1 MTPFLAKIR
10 YAKQKE
16 DGTFGY
22 VKEEYLIFGNS
33 FTDIEAVIYEALGS
47 QIRGEF
53 IIISINRFN
62 VVDCLIQDNSEWFYL
77 VKIKYTL
84 IDDESGR
91 KSITNRIIVE
101 AKSIEEANN
110 IVVEHFDKIGLQY
123 EKVELQYEKVEVKK
137 TNIVEVFKSSEVQY
151 EEENNPNFKEID

>member
-22 VKEEYLIFGNS
+22 VKEEYLIFGHS

-62 VVDCLIQDNSEWFYL
+62 VVDCLISTNSEWFYL
-77 VKIKYTL
+77 VKIKYTP

-101 AKSIEEANN
+101 AKSIEEANK

-123 EKVELQYEKVEVKK
+123 EKVEVKK
-137 TNIVEVFKSSEVQY
+137 TNIIEIFVQ
-151 EEENNPNFKEID
+151 EEENENDTDNE

>member
-22 VKEEYLIFGNS
+22 VKEEYLIFGHS

-62 VVDCLIQDNSEWFYL
+62 VVDCLISTNSEWFYL
-77 VKIKYTL
+77 VKIKYTP

-101 AKSIEEANN
+101 AKSIEEANK
-110 IVVEHFDKIGLQY
+110 IVVEHFDKIG
-123 EKVELQYEKVEVKK
+123 LQYEKVEVKK

-151 EEENNPNFKEID
+151 EEENNPNFKEIE